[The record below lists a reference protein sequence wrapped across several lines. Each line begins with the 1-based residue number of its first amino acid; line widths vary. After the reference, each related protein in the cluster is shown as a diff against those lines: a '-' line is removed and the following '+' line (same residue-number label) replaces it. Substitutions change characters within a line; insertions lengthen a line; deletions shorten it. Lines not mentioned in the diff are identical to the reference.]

1 MLWTRE
7 HAPTPDLSVVF
18 TFKFRVESI
27 KEFGGCVIA
36 LSRFHCF
43 NTTRVWCEEWI
54 KKLSRSHK
62 FKEKSTNH
70 ICKHISQNGNPQEN
84 ENLILQTIYEKNGK
98 IDDDNLSPKILGTM

>member
-1 MLWTRE
+1 
-7 HAPTPDLSVVF
+7 
-18 TFKFRVESI
+18 
-27 KEFGGCVIA
+27 
-36 LSRFHCF
+36 
-43 NTTRVWCEEWI
+43 
-54 KKLSRSHK
+54 LSRSHK